1 MKIKA
6 KGKEKGGRRKEGKS
20 KKGKRE
26 KSGKRSRRSELAS
39 GVKIKTKANYS
50 IPAGIFSDFHD
61 IFSCLVLHRGV
72 LSRRYFLLRETHFAA
87 LRLYSFADIRSEFI
101 RCISG

>member
-6 KGKEKGGRRKEGKS
+6 KGKEKGGKS
-20 KKGKRE
+20 K
-26 KSGKRSRRSELAS
+26 RRELAS
-39 GVKIKTKANYS
+39 GVKIKSKANYI
-50 IPAGIFSDFHD
+50 IPAGIFSGFRGL
-61 IFSCLVLHRGV
+61 FRCVVLYWRV
-72 LSRRYFLLRETHFAA
+72 LSRRCFLLRKTYFAA